1 MCKGLLK
8 GEGRRWIPAFA
19 GMTEVGF
26 GGFLALCNFD
36 VYIVSSNKVEFV
48 MKDQLSNPSIEE
60 QAARLQR
67 GLAQLVNALIS
78 GLNEPL
84 ASFDIDSIDYTILKA
99 CTGVETITIKDL
111 RKLVPVDYV
120 QLSRSVSL
128 LEDRGLVRKFRT
140 KGDRRLVYVQ
150 VTEEGKVLLPKL
162 VAISERYFTLLVK
175 DIDAGELAGS
185 IAVMEKMIGEDGG
198 GG

>member
-1 MCKGLLK
+1 M
-8 GEGRRWIPAFA
+8 
-19 GMTEVGF
+19 GF

-36 VYIVSSNKVEFV
+36 VYIVSSNKVAFV
-48 MKDQLSNPSIEE
+48 MKDQISNPSIEE

-150 VTEEGKVLLPKL
+150 VTEEGKILLPKL